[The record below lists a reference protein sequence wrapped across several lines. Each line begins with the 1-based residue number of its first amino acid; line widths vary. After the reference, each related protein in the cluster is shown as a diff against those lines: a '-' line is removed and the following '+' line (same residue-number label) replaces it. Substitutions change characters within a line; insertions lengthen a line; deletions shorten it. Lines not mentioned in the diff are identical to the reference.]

1 MYILRAQLIYI
12 KINNRR
18 GYICKVRM
26 SVLLTQS
33 IPCIVNSDPT
43 AGAENV
49 SADGSTFQI
58 TLYNPIS
65 IPRGCVDCKAGV
77 ISSSI
82 WNTSYNIAA
91 AYSNNQFRFT
101 TTSAPAGTYTWT
113 IPDGLYSVAGLNGYL
128 SAQFV
133 NTGLPANLIT
143 ISGDAAT
150 QKSII
155 TFLTSG
161 DSIDFTIANTIREVL
176 GFNAAVITAPSA
188 NYSFYSD
195 NVAQFNRINSFIIS
209 SNLVSQGIPVNSNSQ
224 GIIATVPITAPPGS
238 QITYTPQNVAWFSAK
253 ELIGQNKLNMR
264 FSLLDQNL
272 RPVQVVDPYSFTLII
287 EYTILLSSGTLAL
300 KP

>member
-1 MYILRAQLIYI
+1 
-12 KINNRR
+12 
-18 GYICKVRM
+18 M
-26 SVLLTQS
+26 SALLTQS
-33 IPCIVNSDPT
+33 IPCIFNSDPT

-58 TLYNPIS
+58 TLHDPIM
-65 IPRGCVDCKAGV
+65 IPKGCVDCKAGV
-77 ISSSI
+77 VSAAI
-82 WNTSYNIAA
+82 WNTSFNIAA
-91 AYSNNQFRFT
+91 AYSNNQFEFT
-101 TTSAPAGTYTWT
+101 TTVAPAGTYTWT

-143 ISGDAAT
+143 ISGDMAT

-176 GFNAAVITAPSA
+176 GFNAAVVTAPSA

-195 NVAQFNRINSFIIS
+195 NTAQFNRINSFIIS
-209 SNLVSQGIPVNSNSQ
+209 SNLVSQGIPVNSNTQ
-224 GIIATVPITAPPGS
+224 GIIATIPINVPPGS
-238 QITYTPQNVAWFSAK
+238 QIAYSPQNTVWFSAK

-272 RPVQVVDPYSFTLII
+272 RPVEVVDPFSFTLVI
-287 EYTILLSSGTLAL
+287 EYTILLSTGTLSM